1 MLRGFVK
8 MGRTRRIPKQM
19 AGFDHMKNLC
29 LVYFKLTPLCN
40 LRCVMCGQRG
50 DRGVLKGQTGI
61 DEAKTFVPLERYK
74 EIVDELAARKPIVYL
89 WGGEPFLYPDL
100 MPLARYMLDKGL
112 FVSVNTNGTMLEQY
126 AEQIVRDK
134 WSTIFVSLDAFRDVN
149 DTMRGKGSYDRVVRG
164 FEAIKNEKKKQNSN
178 HPFMGIVTTVTN
190 MNYPYLEEFV
200 AATREFE
207 IDWHIFNLGTYTN
220 DAIVARQRTLMKE
233 KFGIDIDYLDAYN
246 TGYNTGIDP
255 QKLYDT
261 LQKIHS
267 SDFTSAIHKTPLRSV
282 RITVPALNPEKIGVY
297 YNDLET
303 PVRNHCVVP
312 WCQANIN
319 YNGDVHFCADYP
331 DFILGNIKDQT
342 FTEIYNGDK
351 ANLFRKTIHENPGGM
366 FPGCLRCYQNM
377 LFGNKIKGF

>member
-1 MLRGFVK
+1 
-8 MGRTRRIPKQM
+8 
-19 AGFDHMKNLC
+19 
-29 LVYFKLTPLCN
+29 
-40 LRCVMCGQRG
+40 
-50 DRGVLKGQTGI
+50 
-61 DEAKTFVPLERYK
+61 
-74 EIVDELAARKPIVYL
+74 
-89 WGGEPFLYPDL
+89 
-100 MPLARYMLDKGL
+100 
-112 FVSVNTNGTMLEQY
+112 
-126 AEQIVRDK
+126 
-134 WSTIFVSLDAFRDVN
+134 VN

-178 HPFMGIVTTVTN
+178 YPFMGIVTTVTN

-220 DAIVARQRTLMKE
+220 DTIVARQQALMKE
-233 KFGIDIDYLDAYN
+233 KFDIDIDYLDAYN
-246 TGYNTGIDP
+246 TGYNKGIDS

-261 LQKIHS
+261 LKKIHE
-267 SDFTSAIHKTPLRSV
+267 SDFTSAEHRTPLRSV

-312 WCQANIN
+312 WCQADIN

-331 DFILGNIKDQT
+331 DFILGNIKEQS
-342 FTEIYNGDK
+342 FSEIYNGDK